1 MTDVDSTEPAERA
14 AHLQSVLDTVPDA
27 VILIDTSGIIQSYSK
42 TAERMFGYAAEES
55 IGENVSMLMAAP
67 DRQRHDLYLAQYHST
82 GEPRVIG
89 RSRTTV
95 GLRKDGST
103 FPLELSVSE
112 IRTGERRLY
121 SGFVRDMTE
130 RQTAQKQI
138 QDLQQ
143 ELLHISRLSAM
154 GEMASTLAHELN
166 QPLAAA
172 TGYLNGMQRLLD
184 APASPDLDLLR
195 DATRRAAEQTRRAGE
210 IIRRL
215 RGFVTQ
221 GKGERAV
228 EDLAEVVREAAA
240 LGLIGAKEAGVHAS
254 FALHEAPVRAS
265 VDRIQIQQVL
275 VNLIRNAIEAMDAV
289 KHRRLVLSLPEAAG
303 GTVEVG
309 VADTGPGISPE
320 VATRLFQPFNS
331 SKTHGMGLGL
341 SISRTIIEAHGG
353 RLWAEANP
361 GGGTIFRFS
370 LPTAEHAGG
379 NAMAGK
385 TTAKEA
391 GRGA

>member
-1 MTDVDSTEPAERA
+1 MRA
-14 AHLQSVLDTVPDA
+14 
-27 VILIDTSGIIQSYSK
+27 G
-42 TAERMFGYAAEES
+42 G
-55 IGENVSMLMAAP
+55 
-67 DRQRHDLYLAQYHST
+67 
-82 GEPRVIG
+82 
-89 RSRTTV
+89 
-95 GLRKDGST
+95 
-103 FPLELSVSE
+103 
-112 IRTGERRLY
+112 RRLY
-121 SGFVRDMTE
+121 TGFVRDMTD
-130 RQTAQKQI
+130 RNVAQKQI

-184 APASPDLDLLR
+184 APASADLDLLR
-195 DATRRAAEQTRRAGE
+195 DAARRAAEQTRRAGE

-221 GKGERAV
+221 GKGERAL
-228 EDLAEVVREAAA
+228 EDMAEVVREAAA

-254 FALHEAPVRAS
+254 FALHEAPVQAS

-275 VNLIRNAIEAMDAV
+275 VNLIRNAIEAMAAV
-289 KHRRLVLSLPEAAG
+289 KHRRLVLAMPEAAG
-303 GTVEVG
+303 GTVEVA

-353 RLWAEANP
+353 RLWSEANP

-370 LPTAEHAGG
+370 LPAAERAGG
-379 NAMAGK
+379 NAIGK
-385 TTAKEA
+385 ETIGQEVSH
-391 GRGA
+391 GA